1 MSIRSLFVGA
11 APWPHQLAAFEACR
25 EFISAGGTRGLVQM
39 PTGTGKSR
47 IIRALALWAVAMR
60 RPVVIAAPWQEILDQ
75 FADDLRRETRTP
87 FYIDKAELRRPAAAL
102 IILASH
108 ATLWRR
114 LHLYSPRSLLLFDE
128 CHHSGR
134 PARCNL
140 QSLARFDQALGF
152 SASPWSPECE
162 EIYGGNV
169 LYTYPLSRAVADG
182 YVCPYVIEPM
192 PQPVPA
198 PRRFELYFCASNEQA
213 RQLAKV
219 TPQARYLGHET
230 QSADRTQ
237 NLLRFRRGDVRRL
250 YLNRCLVEGFDCPEV
265 DRVFIDKGTQS
276 ELMLYQ
282 MAGRGLRGKRAGKFF
297 HLSCFDAGAVVRALE
312 RAG

>member
-1 MSIRSLFVGA
+1 MSGWAPFVGE
-11 APWPHQLAAFEACR
+11 APWPHQVAAFEACR
-25 EFISAGGTRGLVQM
+25 EFLTTGGARGLVQM

-47 IIRALALWAVAMR
+47 IIRALAMWAIAMR

-87 FYIDKAELRRPAAAL
+87 FYVDKAEQRRPATAL

-114 LHLYSPRSLLLFDE
+114 LHLYPPHSLLLFDE

-140 QSLARFDQALGF
+140 QSLARFDQVLGF

-162 EIYGGNV
+162 EIYDGNV

-192 PQPVPA
+192 PEPVPA
-198 PRRFELYFCASNEQA
+198 PQRFELYFCASNDQA
-213 RQLAKV
+213 RQFAAAN
-219 TPQARYLGHET
+219 PQARYLGHET
-230 QSADRTQ
+230 QSADRTKT
-237 NLLRFRRGDVRRL
+237 LARFRLGEVRRL
-250 YLNRCLVEGFDCPEV
+250 YLNRCLVEGFDCPQV

-282 MAGRGLRGKRAGKFF
+282 MAGRGLRRKRAGRFF
-297 HLSCFDAGAVVRALE
+297 RLSCFDAGAVVRALE